1 MEPPGDHWREAICGA
16 RDENADVDI
25 RIPWEVKG
33 PRRSREL
40 SSPLGCLPLS
50 GLSRLVGKPPAI
62 LVRTSPRL
70 DNAPMKGA
78 VKPAFVQLTF
88 VPADRAPCPLLV
100 YVVVYSCPAMAASIK
115 GSVQHRGDAVQVFI
129 SWSKETS
136 RQIASALHDWLPLVI
151 QAIEPWMS
159 DQDIAKGT
167 RWLEEIGKQLEQGQV
182 GIVCLRPDNL
192 DSPWIHWEA
201 GALAKGL
208 QGPRILT
215 YLFDLTHS
223 QVTYPLAQFQ
233 PHAGK

>member
-1 MEPPGDHWREAICGA
+1 
-16 RDENADVDI
+16 
-25 RIPWEVKG
+25 
-33 PRRSREL
+33 
-40 SSPLGCLPLS
+40 
-50 GLSRLVGKPPAI
+50 
-62 LVRTSPRL
+62 
-70 DNAPMKGA
+70 MKGA

-192 DSPWIHWEA
+192 YSPWIHWEA

-208 QGPRILT
+208 QRPRILT
-215 YLFDLTHS
+215 YLFDLTYS
-223 QVTYPLAQFQ
+223 QLTYPLAQINHTLANEEDTLKLVKSINGALPEKQRLPDSLLGQSFESF
-233 PHAGK
+233 